1 MKNVNIFI
9 FVIRLEKTIFIVHWV
24 YFLGGVESLLEC
36 TGELEEYK
44 YESSMNVTP
53 STSTVA
59 AMCLQRI
66 YENMYYDSA
75 KEKFMGKIEE
85 YVKEKLLSP
94 EIESKVRVTA
104 TITSLLRGPLD
115 VGNAIIGKDGIMQMI
130 LVMANTEEVVQQR
143 VSVSNTSVKIF
154 SYFSFSKI

>member
-1 MKNVNIFI
+1 
-9 FVIRLEKTIFIVHWV
+9 
-24 YFLGGVESLLEC
+24 
-36 TGELEEYK
+36 
-44 YESSMNVTP
+44 MNVTP